1 MNCIGESGLE
11 MLKVLHLADTHIG
24 ARQYGLAERR
34 ADFSAAFLQAVELA
48 IAERVRAVV
57 HAGDLFDSRNPSTED
72 LQDTL
77 TALVRLRE
85 AGIPFLGVV
94 GNHEQKRGI
103 QWLDLFA
110 ALGLAV
116 HLGQEPFELDGL
128 QLFGLDYSGRR
139 TVELPRLRLKAASRG
154 VLVAHQM
161 LDRVELAR
169 GELKFTQLLEAR
181 RDWGVE
187 LVLLGDYHEHRSWLE
202 EGLLVTYPGSTERW
216 RASERDPRGV
226 SLIDLETK
234 RLERRELQTRR
245 FVYIGE
251 DEDPL
256 KSLAA
261 HDLAGAVVCI
271 YLNGEER
278 SKGSR
283 SPRPQE
289 LEEEALRRGALAV
302 QFLQRAVPPGGEG
315 LLELEEAPGLEG
327 ELEPSALEELLARE
341 LAELEEARLL
351 SPRGRA
357 IDAIIRDERV
367 PDSNVDPEVSKLL
380 EGGLL

>member
-1 MNCIGESGLE
+1 
-11 MLKVLHLADTHIG
+11 MLKVLHLADTHLG

-34 ADFSAAFLQAVELA
+34 ADFSTAFLQAVELA
-48 IAERVRAVV
+48 ISERVRAVV

-72 LQDTL
+72 LQD
-77 TALVRLRE
+77 ALLGLLRLRE

-94 GNHEQKRGI
+94 GNHEQKRGV

-116 HLGQEPFELDGL
+116 HLGQEPYDLDGA

-139 TVELPRLRLKAASRG
+139 AIELPHLKAASRG
-154 VLVAHQM
+154 VLILVAHQM
-161 LDRVELAR
+161 LDRVDLAR
-169 GELKFTQLLEAR
+169 GELKFAQLLEAR
-181 RDWGVE
+181 REWGVE

-234 RLERRELQTRR
+234 RLERRELRTRR
-245 FVYIGE
+245 FVYIDAGE
-251 DEDPL
+251 EDPL

-261 HDLAGAVVCI
+261 HDLTGAVVCI
-271 YLNGEER
+271 YLSDSQGL
-278 SKGSR
+278 
-283 SPRPQE
+283 QE
-289 LEEEALRRGALAV
+289 LEEEALQRGALAV
-302 QFLQRAVPPGGEG
+302 QFLRRAAPPGG
-315 LLELEEAPGLEG
+315 LEREAPGLEAEPDL

-351 SPRGRA
+351 SPHGRA

-367 PDSNVDPEVSKLL
+367 PDSNVDPEVTKLL
-380 EGGLL
+380 EGGLLS